1 MRHLSSQRPNIYSEL
16 NSITLFSQLTREQ
29 LDVVINQSRI
39 IELKAGEKL
48 FYAGENAR
56 YFYYLKQ
63 GQVRIFLESS
73 EGNEKVI
80 DVIHSGQMFAEAVA
94 FLDQEPYPVS
104 AQTLKKSTLY
114 AIDIVAFKSV
124 LKESIETCFRVM
136 AALTKRLHFQLME
149 INNLSLHNAT
159 YRLISHLIQQVPESA
174 SGDTHFVLDYP
185 KNVLASRLSIKPETL
200 SRILLRMKNNQLID
214 IESNQIILKNL
225 EKLKLYLSNSDMF

>member
-1 MRHLSSQRPNIYSEL
+1 MQHLSTQRPDIYSEL
-16 NSITLFSQLTREQ
+16 ESITLFSQLDRAQ

-48 FYAGENAR
+48 FYAGEDAH

-63 GQVRIFLESS
+63 GQVRVFIESS

-80 DVIHSGQMFAEAVA
+80 DVIHSGHMFAEAVA
-94 FLDQEPYPVS
+94 FLDQQPYPVS
-104 AQTLKKSTLY
+104 AQTLKSSTLY
-114 AIDIVAFKSV
+114 AIDIVAFKNV
-124 LKESIETCFRVM
+124 LKDSIETCFRVM

-159 YRLISHLIQQVPESA
+159 YRLVSHLIQDIPEDSD
-174 SGDTHFVLDYP
+174 GNTHFVLDYP

-200 SRILLRMKNNQLID
+200 SRILLRMKNDDFIH
-214 IESNQIILKNL
+214 IEGNQIILKNP
-225 EKLKLYLSNSDMF
+225 EKLKLFLNKM